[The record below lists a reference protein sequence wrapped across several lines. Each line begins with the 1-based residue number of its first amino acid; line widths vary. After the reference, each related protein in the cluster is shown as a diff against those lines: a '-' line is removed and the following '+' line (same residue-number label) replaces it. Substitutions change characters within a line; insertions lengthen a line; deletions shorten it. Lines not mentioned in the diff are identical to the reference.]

1 MIYDEET
8 KREELQQ
15 KEQKFCTKVKI
26 SLLYKKKY
34 IPCNELVSPYI
45 NKFDLT
51 RQTYSRPTKQT
62 ALLWRSVGELLHND
76 LNDAWAVETKERL
89 FGTIDL
95 VAEEALLHKRCN
107 INFLRG
113 GINFR
118 EGDIVKKKMM
128 FVQICLMNS
137 ISDELCNFC
146 LHLSDF
152 IRNCYYLI
160 KFQTYHWLT

>member
-1 MIYDEET
+1 MRRQNGKSCT
-8 KREELQQ
+8 KRNKNFVPKSKLAYL
-15 KEQKFCTKVKI
+15 T
-26 SLLYKKKY
+26 KKKY

-51 RQTYSRPTKQT
+51 RQIYSRPTKQT

-95 VAEEALLHKRCN
+95 VAKEALLHKHCN

-118 EGDIVKKKMM
+118 EGDIVRKKMM

-137 ISDELCNFC
+137 ISDKLCNFC
-146 LHLSDF
+146 LNLSDF
-152 IRNCYYLI
+152 IKSFYYLI
-160 KFQTYHWLT
+160 KFQTYHCLT